1 MPSNQ
6 SRERFRRGGQSE
18 ERETERRARNRAESA
33 AAERARASASASAGE
48 RRAGFWAQ
56 KNPDDS
62 DECRGLKGLNDFS
75 FSLRVVVLTI
85 LEHVGS
91 KFLEQR

>member
-6 SRERFRRGGQSE
+6 SG
-18 ERETERRARNRAESA
+18 ERETERET
-33 AAERARASASASAGE
+33 ERERERETEGE
-48 RRAGFWAQ
+48 RNFEHK

-75 FSLRVVVLTI
+75 FSLRVVVLTL
-85 LEHVGS
+85 LEYVSS
-91 KFLEQR
+91 KFL